1 VRIKRLTLA
10 GFGPYKDRQVVDFER
25 FADDGIFLITGKTGA
40 GKSSILDAICYAL
53 YASVPRYEGTQQQL
67 RSDHCEPDDPS
78 FVELVF
84 NVNDVDYRVRR
95 SPEFDRPKK
104 RGAGTT
110 REAATAEL
118 AELVGDE
125 WVGKSARAV
134 DVGVELGEILGLSK
148 DQFLQVILLA
158 QNRFQKFLRS
168 NSDERQ
174 TVLRTLFGTKRFEQF
189 EALLTERRKALDAR
203 VAADHAALRQYSQQ
217 VAGILQQEPAPD
229 IVGQDWFDD
238 ALATLTAELEA
249 ATAAAREADSAASAA
264 ELDHQRLADTQ
275 RRQQRR
281 SAAVERLA
289 ALEVMGPAIESDR
302 TTLASALRA
311 EAVWPQ
317 LQARLQADSELERAR
332 VVEARAHE
340 LYSVLR
346 PDLDTVDAIV
356 LDVDIDETTRQL
368 GALSDAA
375 EDERRLPGLEA
386 DVTRAQT
393 ALTAQVNLLA
403 ASAELIATL
412 PPRVEA
418 LAGELTELHIAASR
432 LDDSEGDVAR
442 IVSARD
448 NAGRADRL
456 RAELVERERDE
467 RAASGAHLAA
477 AKALDDVLDRR
488 LNGYAAELAD
498 TLVDGEPCAVCGS
511 LAHPSPARPS
521 DGAVTEATVRD
532 ARSALSAAAHT
543 LDAAHAEVL
552 AVSTRVSEAH
562 ALAGGRTIDDLEKAL
577 VVAEASRD
585 VARAAHTRSKSV
597 AKDLTKLESE
607 LRAARDSSESLA
619 AEREAA
625 AQRLTVA
632 VSLRDSV
639 SERVTVQRGEFASIS
654 ERVERLQ
661 HHLAAARELDRALST
676 THERIT
682 AREVASTNLAAQLSS
697 QGFADEASA
706 RAARRSPD
714 EVARWQRTIREHE
727 QSLATTRSI
736 LAEDELQDLPDTP
749 VELGDAESTLAL
761 SRERRDIA
769 LASRGALSERVVQL
783 EDVVSRARKQKDGA
797 AALRAESE
805 QLRELASAVQGLEPN
820 TKRMRLETYVLA
832 AQLEEIV
839 AAANAR
845 LRTMTAGRFT
855 LEHDDSL
862 QFRKTQS
869 GLGLRIL
876 DAHTGR
882 SRATHSLS
890 GGETFLASLA
900 LALGLAEVV
909 TNQVGG
915 ITLDTLFIDEG
926 FGSLDHDTLET
937 AMSTLDG
944 LRAGGRT
951 IGLISHVDTM
961 KEQIPAKLR
970 IRVTDQG
977 YSEIDESYDLG

>member
-10 GFGPYKDRQVVDFER
+10 GFGPYKNRQVVDFER

-84 NVNDVDYRVRR
+84 TVNDVDYKVRR
-95 SPEFDRPKK
+95 SPEFDRPKQ
-104 RGAGTT
+104 RGTGTT
-110 REAATAEL
+110 RQAATAEL
-118 AELVGDE
+118 AERVGDD
-125 WVGKSARAV
+125 WVGRSARAV

-168 NSDERQ
+168 NSEERQ

-189 EALLTERRKALDAR
+189 EALLTERRKSLDAR
-203 VAADHAALRQYSQQ
+203 IAADHAALRQYSQQ

-238 ALATLTAELEA
+238 ALATLTAELGVATGLARDADA
-249 ATAAAREADSAASAA
+249 ATLVA
-264 ELDHQRLADTQ
+264 EETYQQLAETR

-281 SAAVERLA
+281 DAAVDRLA
-289 ALEVMGPAIESDR
+289 ALEAVAPSIEDDR
-302 TTLASALRA
+302 QTLATALRA
-311 EAVWPQ
+311 DAVWPQ
-317 LQARLQADSELERAR
+317 LQAHVNADADLERAR
-332 VVEARAHE
+332 VDEERLRE
-340 LYSVLR
+340 SYRVLR
-346 PDLDTVDAIV
+346 PELDGVDAVV

-368 GALSDAA
+368 GALA
-375 EDERRLPGLEA
+375 EALQDELRLPALVA
-386 DVTRAQT
+386 DVAAARKV
-393 ALTAQVNLLA
+393 LTTQLASLA
-403 ASAELIATL
+403 ASAATIDSL
-412 PPRVEA
+412 PPRIA
-418 LAGELTELHIAASR
+418 ELTDELTQLRIAASR
-432 LDDSEGDVAR
+432 LDTAEVDVAR
-442 IVSARD
+442 LGAARD
-448 NAGRADRL
+448 EAGRASRL
-456 RAELVERERDE
+456 RAELTERERDE
-467 RAASGAHLAA
+467 LAASRAHLAA
-477 AKALDDVLDRR
+477 SQSLEEILDRR
-488 LNGYAAELAD
+488 LNGYAAVIAE
-498 TLVDGEPCAVCGS
+498 TLTEGEPCAVCGS
-511 LAHPSPARPS
+511 TTHPQPAQPT
-521 DGAVTEATVRD
+521 DGAVTEAGVRE
-532 ARSALSAAAHT
+532 ARSALTAAARA
-543 LDAAHAEVL
+543 LDAAHAEVQSI
-552 AVSTRVSEAH
+552 STRVSDAH
-562 ALAGGRTIDDLEKAL
+562 ARAGGKSVPDLEAEL
-577 VVAEASRD
+577 VVAEASRE
-585 VARAAHTRSKSV
+585 VARV
-597 AKDLTKLESE
+597 ATARARTVEKELSRMEGELLTAREATERLAE
-607 LRAARDSSESLA
+607 ARD
-619 AEREAA
+619 AA
-625 AQRLTVA
+625 AQNLA
-632 VSLRDSV
+632 AAESIQKAV
-639 SERVTVQRGEFASIS
+639 SERVEGQRGDFSSIGQ
-654 ERVERLQ
+654 RVELLQ
-661 HHLAAARELDRALST
+661 RRLAAARDLDRALLT
-676 THERIT
+676 THERST
-682 AREVASTNLAAQLSS
+682 ARDVAKINLASQLDAQH
-697 QGFADEASA
+697 FVDESSA
-706 RAARRSPD
+706 RAARRTPS
-714 EVARWQRTIREHE
+714 EVSRWQQSIRDHD
-727 QSLATTRSI
+727 QNIATTRSI
-736 LAEDELQDLPDTP
+736 LGEEELANLPAEIVTLS
-749 VELGDAESTLAL
+749 DAEHVLAL
-761 SRERRDIA
+761 ARQNRDAA
-769 LASRGALSERVVQL
+769 LAARGALSERAIQL
-783 EDVVSRARKQKDGA
+783 EDVVARARKQKDGA
-797 AALRAESE
+797 ATLRAESE

-855 LEHDDSL
+855 LEHDDGL
-862 QFRKTQS
+862 QYRKTQS

-977 YSEIDESYDLG
+977 YSEIEESYDLG